1 MCHTDV
7 LMAATILIVILFL
20 SQSCMGD
27 TKSNFCGIMDPVALS
42 ERTTL
47 QYQGNI

>member
-1 MCHTDV
+1 MCDANL

-20 SQSCMGD
+20 SHNCVEV
-27 TKSNFCGIMDPVALS
+27 TKSNYCGTVDPVALS

-47 QYQGNI
+47 RYQGNI